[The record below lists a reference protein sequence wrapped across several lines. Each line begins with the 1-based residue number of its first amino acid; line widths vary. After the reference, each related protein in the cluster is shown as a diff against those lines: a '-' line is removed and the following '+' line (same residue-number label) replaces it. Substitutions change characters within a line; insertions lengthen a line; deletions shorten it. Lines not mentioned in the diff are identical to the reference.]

1 MLTVYAIPVSL
12 YCAKLRILLRHK
24 ALAWREVPPPGGY
37 GSDDYKSIVPS
48 GNLPALVDGDLL
60 LADSEAIAE
69 YLNESHPEPPMLPVD
84 PPMRAKARERS
95 RFHDTRLEPA
105 VRALFPLIAPERR
118 DPSVAESQTRAINER
133 LAQFAAML
141 AEGTPGIGNM
151 LSLGDCGFPI
161 TFSWIEALTPVL
173 GLSVIWPEAIA
184 AYREFLDDCPAVAA
198 ELSEYRP
205 RLAEWLQSREA
216 A

>member
-1 MLTVYAIPVSL
+1 M
-12 YCAKLRILLRHK
+12 
-24 ALAWREVPPPGGY
+24 
-37 GSDDYKSIVPS
+37 
-48 GNLPALVDGDLL
+48 
-60 LADSEAIAE
+60 LADG
-69 YLNESHPEPPMLPVD
+69 
-84 PPMRAKARERS
+84 
-95 RFHDTRLEPA
+95 
-105 VRALFPLIAPERR
+105 
-118 DPSVAESQTRAINER
+118 Q
-133 LAQFAAML
+133 
-141 AEGTPGIGNM
+141 PGIGNM